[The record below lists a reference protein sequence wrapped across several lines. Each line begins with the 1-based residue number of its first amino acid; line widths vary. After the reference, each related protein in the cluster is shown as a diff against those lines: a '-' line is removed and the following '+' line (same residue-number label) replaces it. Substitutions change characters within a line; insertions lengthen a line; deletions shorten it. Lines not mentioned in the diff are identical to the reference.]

1 MDTNRIEEMLAM
13 EWPQE
18 RDARRYLPAALAS
31 PKTLKPSVGVRPGFT
46 SRSRFSFGAAAAALI
61 VVIVGGT
68 MLSGA
73 WLYLRT
79 TATPS
84 PTATSTPTSSASI
97 TPTQSPSTGPTES
110 VSPEPTDSTFTL
122 PSKTYVFRPAPK
134 SSPIALA
141 GNATLETRSR
151 TGTDD
156 TTNLQWDFWEPLVT
170 TPGRTAGAAISSNVG
185 ALLDSRVAELQTE
198 WSAPQGAPPQN
209 RVTLVSTFAVVSSA
223 GPPSDPTSG
232 FLTLRI
238 DYTFNNPPWADA
250 GPQWID
256 FLSYDLKT
264 GKQISISD
272 LFTDTTTAVK
282 RLSTAAAADPGIAQW
297 FDPSVLSTSGY
308 EPKPENFAMWA
319 PTRSGLQIAFGWM
332 QLGSAVS
339 GTPAFTVAWSK
350 LSDLFKPNSYLAW
363 YAAQL
368 AGAGPS
374 PSGALAH
381 GTFALAGSM
390 VTGEWGPN
398 ATVLNDGR
406 ILVVGLGT
414 QVYDPATG
422 IFSATTGG
430 LPKVRSNRSTTLL
443 QDGEVLVAGGAD
455 YNQTQVEASAE
466 LYNPKTGKFTST
478 GAMTTAREYQTATL
492 LKDGRVLI
500 AGGANLAE
508 VTDANGTSLATRY
521 LDSAEIYD
529 PRTGKFTSTGAMTT
543 ARAHHTATLLGDGR
557 VLIVGGDSDAASA
570 SSLASAEI
578 YDPKTGRFTA
588 GGSMA
593 TARGSHTA
601 TLLQDGRILIVGGAT
616 GGSNYVASAELYD
629 PTTGKFTVTGSMTVA
644 RYSQAATL
652 LPDGRVL
659 VVGGDVGP
667 PTPAEVYD
675 PQTGTFSSTGTMIL
689 SRYAT
694 SLVPLPD
701 GRVLVVGGDVTGTQ
715 AEIYQP

>member
-1 MDTNRIEEMLAM
+1 
-13 EWPQE
+13 
-18 RDARRYLPAALAS
+18 
-31 PKTLKPSVGVRPGFT
+31 
-46 SRSRFSFGAAAAALI
+46 
-61 VVIVGGT
+61 
-68 MLSGA
+68 
-73 WLYLRT
+73 
-79 TATPS
+79 
-84 PTATSTPTSSASI
+84 
-97 TPTQSPSTGPTES
+97 
-110 VSPEPTDSTFTL
+110 
-122 PSKTYVFRPAPK
+122 
-134 SSPIALA
+134 
-141 GNATLETRSR
+141 
-151 TGTDD
+151 
-156 TTNLQWDFWEPLVT
+156 
-170 TPGRTAGAAISSNVG
+170 
-185 ALLDSRVAELQTE
+185 LLDSRVAELQTE

-209 RVTLVSTFAVVSSA
+209 RVTLVTTFAIVSSA
-223 GPPSDPTSG
+223 GPPSDSTSG

-264 GKQISISD
+264 GKPISISD
-272 LFTDTTTAVK
+272 LFTNTTTAVK
-282 RLSTAAAADPGIAQW
+282 RLSTAAAADPGITRW

-319 PTRSGLQIAFGWM
+319 PTRSGLQIAFAWM

-350 LSDLFKPNSYLAW
+350 LTDLFKPNSYLAW

-368 AGAGPS
+368 AGVGTS
-374 PSGALAH
+374 PSGTLAH
-381 GTFALAGSM
+381 GTFGLAGSM
-390 VTGEWGPN
+390 VTGEGGPN

-406 ILVVGLGT
+406 ILVVGLAA
-414 QVYDPATG
+414 QLYDPTTG
-422 IFSATTGG
+422 IFSATGP
-430 LPKVRSNRSTTLL
+430 LPIVRTEQTTTLL
-443 QDGEVLVAGGAD
+443 QDGEVLVAGGGD

-500 AGGANLAE
+500 AGGANLTE

-521 LDSAEIYD
+521 LDSAELYD
-529 PRTGKFTSTGAMTT
+529 PRTGTFTATGSMTI
-543 ARAHHTATLLGDGR
+543 ARAYHTATLLGDGR
-557 VLIVGGDSDAASA
+557 VLIVGGDSDAGSP

-578 YDPKTGRFTA
+578 YDPHTGKFTA
-588 GGSMA
+588 AGSMT

-616 GGSNYVASAELYD
+616 TGSNYVASAELYD
-629 PTTGKFTVTGSMTVA
+629 PTTGKFTVTGSMTGA

-659 VVGGDVGP
+659 VVGGDISP
-667 PTPAEVYD
+667 PTPAEIYD
-675 PQTGTFSSTGTMIL
+675 PQTGTFKATGSMIL
-689 SRYAT
+689 SRYTT